1 MVWLLL
7 IHWKVLVLTVMV
19 EGGELFRR
27 GVCWT
32 SQAEYRNSGAI
43 GTVSFLHGTEKRLFS
58 ELYWNQCHR
67 VDRPKQWTALH
78 ILLSKFRLPQGFHCR
93 HQKWTNAPCILH
105 PKWPCFLQGRHFHA
119 PLLSFHMIPKMPY
132 IFLMFF
138 FRRASTFMSLVRSLM
153 SFLKNILEEK
163 DKHLYAFMSY
173 RSKLVVL

>member
-7 IHWKVLVLTVMV
+7 IHWNVLVLTVMV

-27 GVCWT
+27 GVFWT
-32 SQAEYRNSGAI
+32 SQAELRNSGSI

-58 ELYWNQCHR
+58 EWYWNHATELTVQNSG
-67 VDRPKQWTALH
+67 LH
-78 ILLSKFRLPQGFHCR
+78 CTYFFQNSDCLGDFIAVIKNGLMHHSV
-93 HQKWTNAPCILH
+93 LH

-119 PLLSFHMIPKMPY
+119 PPLSFRMIPKMPY

-138 FRRASTFMSLVRSLM
+138 FRRASTFMSLVRSLL
-153 SFLKNILEEK
+153 SFLKIILEEK